1 VNGHE
6 LRGRLDR
13 HGVRDLSAHVA
24 ALRDV
29 SRVPQAPHQ
38 HDPGARH
45 AGMIPAGRR
54 RLAREPITG
63 DRRDHD
69 VEGVLRAA
77 AEGRGVGE
85 RADELDLLEDRAGP
99 SVRDDDGQRALVLR
113 THVDEVDVEPVDLG
127 GELGQG
133 VELRLALAPVVVR
146 RPVAREVLERRERHA
161 LRRVGDGLLLRPPRR
176 RDAAFHVG
184 ERLVRKVDAEGADG
198 VGAAPC
204 LGFSLPG
211 GAPARRGPGLGFHLC
226 LSHGDRSA
234 YEKCDSC
241 PPAFHGF
248 PPLVPSE
255 FSSSHS
261 GRTRRQVQCPGLSV
275 ALALDLDRRCRGRH
289 NPSPGHARVP
299 A

>member
-1 VNGHE
+1 MDAHE

-29 SRVPQAPHQ
+29 SRVPQALHQ
-38 HDPGARH
+38 HDPGARD
-45 AGMIPAGRR
+45 ARVIPAGRR

-99 SVRDDDGQRALVLR
+99 AVRDDDRQRALVLR

-127 GELGQG
+127 DELRQG

-146 RPVAREVLERRERHA
+146 RPVAREVLERSRAARPATCPRRSPSPATAWPSMRRRMSSSSASGTLTRKGRIAVVVADCAATACGCDPVQVNGSWESPTADRLTGSAARQERES
-161 LRRVGDGLLLRPPRR
+161 DGLATQPRLELPAQRPEARAQLFGEELRLLPRR
-176 RDAAFHVG
+176 EVTA
-184 ERLVRKVDAEGADG
+184 LVDA
-198 VGAAPC
+198 C
-204 LGFSLPG
+204 
-211 GAPARRGPGLGFHLC
+211 C
-226 LSHGDRSA
+226 
-234 YEKCDSC
+234 
-241 PPAFHGF
+241 
-248 PPLVPSE
+248 
-255 FSSSHS
+255 S
-261 GRTRRQVQCPGLSV
+261 G
-275 ALALDLDRRCRGRH
+275 
-289 NPSPGHARVP
+289 
-299 A
+299 